1 MGRSSLL
8 FNSLHAVRESLVTSL
23 KHAPGANW
31 FSESPFCLRLQTPGK
46 GQGPTTGGLAG
57 GMGEGGWGFPQLPA
71 ERNGGVFPPLCSHS
85 QGQGSWG
92 APLHFLSP
100 HRSIKERGSHV
111 AHCTGSSPALRSA
124 WPPPSRPPIPGAPV
138 ASAQSPVPVPVDP
151 ALRPL
156 PSVTRR
162 RFPPPL
168 TQPGRSPPRLPPA
181 PPPTSAACPD
191 LR

>member
-1 MGRSSLL
+1 MPLEPTGFQKALSASAFKPQERDKVQPPEAWRVGWGKGVGISPTPRRKEWGGVPAPLL
-8 FNSLHAVRESLVTSL
+8 PL
-23 KHAPGANW
+23 PGA
-31 FSESPFCLRLQTPGK
+31 
-46 GQGPTTGGLAG
+46 GLLG
-57 GMGEGGWGFPQLPA
+57 RPPSFP
-71 ERNGGVFPPLCSHS
+71 
-85 QGQGSWG
+85 
-92 APLHFLSP
+92 LSAQ
-100 HRSIKERGSHV
+100 SIKERGSHV

-181 PPPTSAACPD
+181 PPTSAACPD